1 MRFMCVRILKGH
13 RSGMKWLRFL
23 TVDVSDLS
31 WSPDSQYLCSC
42 SVDCHVLV
50 WSINEDAPIHT
61 LEGHTAW
68 VSSVDWDPCGAV

>member
-1 MRFMCVRILKGH
+1 MCSYSQRTSIRYEITL
-13 RSGMKWLRFL
+13 FFDI
-23 TVDVSDLS
+23 DVSDLS